1 MTWVVRMDSLNML
14 NGCVVCIGVRFH
26 NTAFERHMYRGRFC
40 FTGFR
45 EISLMHNNI
54 LKGGSSVVSS
64 KNIKEFE
71 HVA

>member
-1 MTWVVRMDSLNML
+1 ML

-40 FTGFR
+40 FMGFR
-45 EISLMHNNI
+45 EISLMHKNI
-54 LKGGSSVVSS
+54 GKGAGSSVISL